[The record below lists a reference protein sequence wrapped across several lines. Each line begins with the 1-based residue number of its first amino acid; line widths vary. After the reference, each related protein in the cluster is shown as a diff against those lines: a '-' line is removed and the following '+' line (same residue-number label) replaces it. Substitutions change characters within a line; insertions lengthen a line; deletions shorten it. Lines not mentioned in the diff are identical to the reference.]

1 MPPVVKFSVSSPYQ
15 NQWWSIVVCKCHPF
29 VSAYVCAP
37 KCGSIVCTLG
47 SFFLQIHTKRIKIIS
62 KHVKIDEIMFNC
74 IIFTLPVCGMQCVGL
89 VYVHTRQAPTL
100 ELLLHVV
107 SVPTFSRTKCLYVSS
122 IIHIFHRQQNLCN
135 VRMLTDHLQVFHA
148 MKLVLSY
155 LAKLSKSHAC
165 TSFVTRG
172 FCKLGRI

>member
-1 MPPVVKFSVSSPYQ
+1 MLAPWSLLSGNSYIASGIQYNHLVHRFKLQYWDQEIHICASKLCRQWLNFRCQALIRTSGGPSSSANVTHLPRPTFVPRSAEVS
-15 NQWWSIVVCKCHPF
+15 CAL
-29 VSAYVCAP
+29 SAV
-37 KCGSIVCTLG
+37 
-47 SFFLQIHTKRIKIIS
+47 FLQIHTKRIKIIS

-122 IIHIFHRQQNLCN
+122 IIHIFHRQ
-135 VRMLTDHLQVFHA
+135 
-148 MKLVLSY
+148 
-155 LAKLSKSHAC
+155 
-165 TSFVTRG
+165 
-172 FCKLGRI
+172 